1 LQEYDRRRELT
12 KKTRFNSWLREISP
26 APEWNWTWPHIVYTI
41 FLLEKLAAGEIKK
54 LMIFEPPR
62 HGKSE
67 LSSVRFPA
75 WLLER
80 NSSTRIIVGSYNQQL
95 ANTFSRKTRR
105 ICEGRITFSKD
116 RTAVEDWETVSD
128 GGYKAVGV
136 GSGVT
141 GRGANGLI
149 IDDPVKSREEAN
161 SKTYRDRCWDWYK
174 EDLYTRLE
182 PGAWE
187 LLQMTRWHQDDLAG
201 RILASEDG
209 PNWTVISLPAFA
221 EADDSLGR
229 AEGEALCP
237 DRFNR
242 EELLAIQQV
251 LGSAFQ
257 ALYQQRPTAIEGSIF
272 KREWWQYYREAP
284 EFSRIVQSWDTAF
297 KKGKENDPSCCL
309 TWGEAKN
316 GYYLLDRWNQRV
328 EYPELKRT
336 AKQANNIWKPNAVL
350 VEDKASGQSLIQE
363 LKRETKIP
371 VLAINPDA
379 DKVARAN
386 SVTPLCEAGKVF
398 LPENASWI
406 LEFVDQMATFP
417 NADHDEDAD
426 CTSQALSY
434 LARGGTPGLA
444 VVDRNYRPISER
456 TQEQRMTA
464 FFRGD

>member
-1 LQEYDRRRELT
+1 
-12 KKTRFNSWLREISP
+12 
-26 APEWNWTWPHIVYTI
+26 
-41 FLLEKLAAGEIKK
+41 
-54 LMIFEPPR
+54 MIFEPPR

-80 NSSTRIIVGSYNQQL
+80 NPGTRIIVGSYNQQL

-116 RTAVEDWETVSD
+116 RTAVEDWETASD

-161 SKTYRDRCWDWYK
+161 SRVYRDRCWDWYK

-187 LLQMTRWHQDDLAG
+187 LLEMTRWHHDDLAG
-201 RILASEDG
+201 RILQSEDG
-209 PNWTVISLPAFA
+209 PNWTVVSLPAFA
-221 EADDSLGR
+221 EANDPLGR
-229 AEGEALCP
+229 LEGEALCP

-284 EFSRIVQSWDTAF
+284 VFTRIIQSWDTAF

-336 AKQANNIWKPNAVL
+336 AKQMNSKWNPNACL

-363 LKRETKIP
+363 MKRETRIP
-371 VLAINPDA
+371 IIAINPDA

-398 LPENASWI
+398 LPEDAPWI
-406 LEFVDQMATFP
+406 LEFIDQMAIFP

-434 LARGGTPGLA
+434 MARGGSTTGMLDYMAALA
-444 VVDRNYRPISER
+444 GKMKQDEC
-456 TQEQRMTA
+456 TA
-464 FFRGD
+464 